1 MSGSSFTSNSAG
13 TDGGGLA
20 NFGTATV
27 SGSSFTSNS
36 AGSGGGGLANE
47 RGGTA
52 TVSGSS
58 FTSNSAGPMAAASST
73 LRDGDGERQHLHQQL
88 RQPVWRRPRQRDWR
102 TATVSGST
110 FTSNS
115 AGVDGGGINGLRDAD
130 ARTPPG

>member
-13 TDGGGLA
+13 SDGGGLA

-36 AGSGGGGLANE
+36 ADIFGGGLVNE

-58 FTSNSAGPMAAASST
+58 FTSNSAFIGGGLDNERGGTATVSGSSFT
-73 LRDGDGERQHLHQQL
+73 SNFAGSDGGGLVQLRDGDGERQLLHQQL
-88 RQPVWRRPRQRDWR
+88 RRLRRRRHLHGQ
-102 TATVSGST
+102 
-110 FTSNS
+110 
-115 AGVDGGGINGLRDAD
+115 RDAD
-130 ARTPPG
+130 AEW

>member
-13 TDGGGLA
+13 SDGGGLV

-36 AGSGGGGLANE
+36 ATFGGGLANE

-58 FTSNSAGPMAAASST
+58 FTSNSAGSDGGG
-73 LRDGDGERQHLHQQL
+73 LVQHRDGDGERQLLHQQL
-88 RQPVWRRPRQRDWR
+88 RRLRRRRHLHD
-102 TATVSGST
+102 SGTLTQSGNT
-110 FTSNS
+110 FTGNQPDDIS
-115 AGVDGGGINGLRDAD
+115 
-130 ARTPPG
+130 